1 MKIHSETKRNLVK
14 SLRLNNN
21 KGYTIAVAL
30 ALIFVFSLLI
40 GYYLISRLPPEGY
53 TTIYML
59 NYPQKKAADYPEL
72 LVINGNEKNNTF
84 NVWVVVENHMG
95 TRQSCEVLQKVIA
108 DTVPSF
114 PVETNAESSYAQTIE
129 NGETWETLATVSINE
144 PGSYSVIFE
153 LWIYDDNAGALEF
166 SHNYCVLKIE
176 VVDQT

>member
-1 MKIHSETKRNLVK
+1 MKIHSETNRKLGK
-14 SLRLNNN
+14 SLRLIDN

-30 ALIFVFSLLI
+30 VLIFVSSLLI
-40 GYYLISRLPPEGY
+40 GYYFISRLPPEGY

-108 DTVPSF
+108 DKIPSF
-114 PVETNAESSYAQTIE
+114 PVEANVENSYEQTIE

-153 LWIYDDNAGALEF
+153 LWIHDDNSGAFKF
-166 SHNYCVLKIE
+166 SHNYCVLNIE
-176 VVDQT
+176 VVDQI